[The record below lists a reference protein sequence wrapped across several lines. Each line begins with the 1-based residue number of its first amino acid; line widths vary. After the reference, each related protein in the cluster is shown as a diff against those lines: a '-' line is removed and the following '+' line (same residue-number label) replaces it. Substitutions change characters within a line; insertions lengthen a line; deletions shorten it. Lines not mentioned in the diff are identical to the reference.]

1 MKKALR
7 WSPVLVLVLAVVVAV
22 ACDNANPVAPS
33 GTILTISAA
42 PTQIGLSGSSTIT
55 VIGRQPNGNPL
66 NPGTEIR
73 FTTSLG
79 IIDSIVPVDNNG
91 VARTTLRADR
101 QSGTATVTATTGAGS
116 GDTASTASIDV
127 LIGESDATS
136 PTLLLSAS
144 PNNIPV
150 EGTSEITI
158 IGRNPDGTPVSAGQ
172 QVILTTTLGSLDP
185 SRPTTGSDGT
195 TTSILTA
202 GTQAGMATITAILG
216 SSQPATTQITI
227 RQAAT
232 DISIQANPASIGSG
246 GGTIDLTAFVTN
258 AQGEPNQGSAVTFET
273 QRGTLSTTG
282 VVITGSQGVA
292 ENTLTLNQN
301 DLIGVTSFTV
311 TARTPDGSG
320 NLLSGQATIQVVQN

>member
-7 WSPVLVLVLAVVVAV
+7 WSPVLVLVLAVVVAA

-42 PTQIGLSGSSTIT
+42 PTQIGLTGSSTIT

-91 VARTTLRADR
+91 VARTALRADR

-127 LIGESDATS
+127 LIGESDATR
-136 PTLLLSAS
+136 PTLVLSAS
-144 PNNIPV
+144 PNNVPV

-158 IGRNPDGTPVSAGQ
+158 IGRNPDGTPVDAGLEM
-172 QVILTTTLGSLDP
+172 ILTTTLGSLDP
-185 SRPTTGSDGT
+185 SRPVTEADGT
-195 TTSILTA
+195 TTSTLTA
-202 GTQAGMATITAILG
+202 GTQAGTATVTAILG
-216 SSQPATTQITI
+216 SSQPATTQVTI

-246 GGTIDLTAFVTN
+246 GRDHRPDRVRD
-258 AQGEPNQGSAVTFET
+258 
-273 QRGTLSTTG
+273 QRPG
-282 VVITGSQGVA
+282 
-292 ENTLTLNQN
+292 
-301 DLIGVTSFTV
+301 
-311 TARTPDGSG
+311 
-320 NLLSGQATIQVVQN
+320 